1 MLGRRG
7 RGQVKRSGHEAVVWI
22 DRERAVIVEQGP
34 DGPET
39 VEVLDRLPAESEAR
53 FDARAVDEVIDETRV
68 VVSGPAEVRTQF
80 DRAYVALTHR
90 PDRLV
95 DIEPSAPVPHAA
107 RPTA

>member
-7 RGQVKRSGHEAVVWI
+7 RVEAKRSGHEAVVWI

-53 FDARAVDEVIDETRV
+53 FDARAVDEVIDEARV

-107 RPTA
+107 RPTV